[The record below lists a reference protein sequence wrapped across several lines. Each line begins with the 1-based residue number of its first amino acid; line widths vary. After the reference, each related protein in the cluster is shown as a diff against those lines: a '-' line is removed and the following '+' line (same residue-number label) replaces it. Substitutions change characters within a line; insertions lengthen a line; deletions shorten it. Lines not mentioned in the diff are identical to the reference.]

1 MSFMDDLTT
10 FIRPIKNMVK
20 SVVLK
25 GNIISTQDRDI
36 QLNEVE
42 TFPGDVKQNVENF
55 QNYGLKGYPPPQ
67 SECILLNVG
76 ASTENPL
83 IVGAQNRA
91 VLDAL
96 PNLQQGDCVLYNSEG
111 SLVHLKGGTV
121 EIISSKIRIE
131 NEANELI
138 AVLIELIDAVA
149 SVTTTVTTIV
159 SPLSPPAPPA
169 IGAGLGTGAISPAV
183 VANLNLI
190 KAKLESFQVT

>member
-1 MSFMDDLTT
+1 
-10 FIRPIKNMVK
+10 MVK
-20 SVVLK
+20 SVILK
-25 GNIISTQDRDI
+25 GTVISTEDKDI

-42 TFPGDVKQNVENF
+42 TFPEDVKQNVENF

-83 IVGAQNRA
+83 IIGAQNRE
-91 VLDAL
+91 VLAAL
-96 PNLQQGDCVLYNSEG
+96 PSLAIGDCVLYNSEG
-111 SLVHLKGGTV
+111 SLVHLKGENV
-121 EIISSKIRIE
+121 EIVSSKIRIE

-138 AVLIELIDAVA
+138 AVLIELIDAWELRLPQLLRRLFHHCFSA
-149 SVTTTVTTIV
+149 SPV
-159 SPLSPPAPPA
+159 

>member
-1 MSFMDDLTT
+1 
-10 FIRPIKNMVK
+10 MVK
-20 SVVLK
+20 SVILK

-55 QNYGLKGYPPPQ
+55 QNYGLKGSPPPQ

-111 SLVHLKGGTV
+111 SLVHLMGGNV

-138 AVLIELIDAVA
+138 AVLIELIDATA
-149 SVTTTVTTIV
+149 SISTVV
-159 SPLSPPAPPA
+159 STGAPPVVIGMGTVAPA
-169 IGAGLGTGAISPAV
+169 I